1 MQDWSREE
9 IEVIVADYLQ
19 MLALELAGQ
28 KYNKTEHRI
37 ALRKKLSN
45 RSNGSVEFKHC
56 NISAVLI
63 DFGRHP
69 IRGYVPRF
77 KYQGL
82 LAEVVAEQLRSV
94 ASLDQLALAAVQQP
108 AVTPDILR
116 FEKVVTEAPR
126 RQWKV
131 SEARPTDQYR
141 AVKRDYIEQEARN
154 RSLGLAGE
162 EFVVQFE
169 HWRLI
174 EQKQQRL
181 ADRVEHV
188 ARTKGDGLGYDV
200 LSFDASG
207 KERFIEV
214 KTTSFGKDTP
224 FFVSQRELS
233 LSKDVTPQFHLY
245 RLFEFR
251 QSPRLFDLP
260 GALDHHCQL
269 DPLTYRASF
278 G

>member
-1 MQDWSREE
+1 MDWTREE

-28 KYNKTEHRI
+28 KYNKTEHRT
-37 ALRKKLSN
+37 ALRTRLN
-45 RSNGSVEFKHC
+45 DRSDGSVEFKHC

-63 DFGRHP
+63 ELGRHP
-69 IRGYVPRF
+69 IRGYQPRYN
-77 KYQGL
+77 YQGL
-82 LAEVVAEQLRSV
+82 LAEVVAEQLRSMP
-94 ASLDQLALAAVQQP
+94 SLDQLALAAVQQP
-108 AVTPDILR
+108 AITPSLPKFD
-116 FEKVVTEAPR
+116 KVMSEAPK
-126 RQWKV
+126 RQWRA
-131 SEARPTDQYR
+131 SESTSIDQFR
-141 AVKRDYIEQEARN
+141 AVKRDYIEQEAHN
-154 RSLGLAGE
+154 RSLGAAGE

-174 EQKQQRL
+174 QQNHHRL

-233 LSKDVTPQFHLY
+233 LSKDATPQFHLY

-260 GALDHHCQL
+260 GALDQHCQL